1 MSAISEVSD
10 MERIC
15 AFCGSNDTGESAYT
29 AALPAFA
36 EECVD
41 RDIGLVYGGGRG
53 GTMGGLADAVLAG
66 GGEVIGVL
74 PESLREREEPHEGL
88 TELVVTETKAERKDR
103 MVELADGFVAFP
115 GGIGTHEELFDVL
128 GRAKHGFHHKP
139 CGLLNVAGYYDNLV
153 AHFDHGAEERFLSEA
168 QRDLA
173 LVESDP
179 AALLNAFESYES
191 PFAGD

>member
-1 MSAISEVSD
+1 

-15 AFCGSNDTGESAYT
+15 AFCGSNDAGESAYT

-36 EECVD
+36 EACAE

-53 GTMGGLADAVLAG
+53 GTMGDLADAVLAS
-66 GGEVIGVL
+66 GGEVVGVL

-128 GRAKHGFHHKP
+128 GRAKHGFHRKP

-153 AHFDHGAEERFLSEA
+153 AHLDHAADEGFLSED
-168 QRDLA
+168 QRELA
-173 LVESDP
+173 IVESDP
-179 AALLNAFESYES
+179 AALLDAFAAYES
-191 PFAGD
+191 PIGGD

>member
-1 MSAISEVSD
+1 MGSMMR

-29 AALPAFA
+29 AALPEFA
-36 EECVD
+36 EECVE

-53 GTMGGLADAVLAG
+53 GTMGALADAVLAG
-66 GGEVIGVL
+66 GGEVTGVL
-74 PESLREREEPHEGL
+74 PESLREREEPHQGL
-88 TELVVTETKAERKDR
+88 TDLVVTETKAERKDR

-139 CGLLNVAGYYDNLV
+139 CGLLNVAGYYDNLL
-153 AHFDHGAEERFLSEA
+153 AHFDNAADEGFLSRS
-168 QRDLA
+168 QRELA
-173 LVESDP
+173 LVEPDP
-179 AALLNAFESYES
+179 ASLLDAFETYES
-191 PFAGD
+191 PIGGD

>member
-1 MSAISEVSD
+1 

-15 AFCGSNDTGESAYT
+15 AFCGSNDAGESPYT
-29 AALPAFA
+29 AVLPTFA
-36 EECVD
+36 EACVE

-53 GTMGGLADAVLAG
+53 GAMGDLADAFLES

-88 TELVVTETKAERKDR
+88 TELVVTETKAERKDE
-103 MVELADGFVAFP
+103 MVALADGFVAFP

-128 GRAKHGFHHKP
+128 GRAKHGFHRKP

-153 AHFDHGAEERFLSEA
+153 AHFDNAAREGFLSEA
-168 QRDLA
+168 QRELA
-173 LVESDP
+173 LVESEP
-179 AALLNAFESYES
+179 AALLDAFESYES
-191 PFAGD
+191 PIAGD

>member
-1 MSAISEVSD
+1 

-15 AFCGSNDTGESAYT
+15 AFCGSNDTGESPYT

-36 EECVD
+36 RECVE

-53 GTMGGLADAVLAG
+53 GTMGDLADAVLAG

-74 PESLREREEPHEGL
+74 PESLREREEPHQGL
-88 TELVVTETKAERKDR
+88 TEIVVTETKAHRKER

-128 GRAKHGFHHKP
+128 GRAKHGFHQKP

-153 AHFDHGAEERFLSEA
+153 AHLDHAADEGFLSDA
-168 QRDLA
+168 QRELA
-173 LVESDP
+173 LVESAP
-179 AALLNAFESYES
+179 AALLDAFETYQS
-191 PFAGD
+191 PISGD

>member
-1 MSAISEVSD
+1 MN
-10 MERIC
+10 RIC
-15 AFCGSNDTGESAYT
+15 AFCGSNDAGDSPYT
-29 AALPAFA
+29 EAMTTFA
-36 EECVD
+36 SECAD

-53 GTMGGLADAVLAG
+53 GTMGSLADAVLDG

-88 TELVVTETKAERKDR
+88 TELVITETKAERKDR

-128 GRAKHGFHHKP
+128 GRAKHGFHRKP

-153 AHFDHGAEERFLSEA
+153 SHFDHAADAGFLSES
-168 QRDLA
+168 QRELA
-173 LVESDP
+173 IVEPDP
-179 AALLNAFESYES
+179 AALLDAFETYES
-191 PFAGD
+191 PIGRE

>member
-1 MSAISEVSD
+1 

-15 AFCGSNDTGESAYT
+15 AFCGSNDTGESPYT
-29 AALPAFA
+29 VALPAFA
-36 EECVD
+36 EECVK

-53 GTMGGLADAVLAG
+53 GTMGELADAVLAD

-74 PESLREREEPHEGL
+74 PESLSEREEPHEGL
-88 TELVVTETKAERKDR
+88 TELVITETKSQRKER

-128 GRAKHGFHHKP
+128 GRAKHGFHRKP

-153 AHFDHGAEERFLSEA
+153 AHFDHAADEGFLSEA
-168 QRDLA
+168 QRELA

-179 AALLNAFESYES
+179 ATLLDAFEAYES
-191 PFAGD
+191 PIGAD